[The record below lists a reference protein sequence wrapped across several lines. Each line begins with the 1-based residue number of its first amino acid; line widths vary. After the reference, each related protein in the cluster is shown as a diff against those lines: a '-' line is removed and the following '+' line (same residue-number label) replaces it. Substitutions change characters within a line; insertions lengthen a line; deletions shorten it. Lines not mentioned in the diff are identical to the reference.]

1 MKKTLAGLILS
12 IFVVLTTASFG
23 FAEYAATGSS
33 NFPYFRLGC
42 LVIGGMIIIS
52 LKQKYDKIYLSEAVG
67 SFALL
72 HGAGGHVHLSGGQ
85 YDKSHG
91 GLISG
96 KRGCPPPAGGRAA

>member
-33 NFPYFRLGC
+33 NFPYFQLGC

-67 SFALL
+67 SFALYTVL
-72 HGAGGHVHLSGGQ
+72 VALFTSPVVNMIKVMVG
-85 YDKSHG
+85 
-91 GLISG
+91 
-96 KRGCPPPAGGRAA
+96 